1 MTPNISIRWDLLCRD
16 HRIYVCT
23 YRRGGIQ
30 GSWWQFVGEKSSCGA
45 IFGDDAFP
53 HPRRVNPAHAL
64 LLSPHLNSF
73 AVVGFFFPSCAD
85 KVGRKPTVSGE
96 SKTSLS
102 SSKRGLTKTTMGN
115 FPWVKVGRQRRH
127 CQQQRMTLSCHTHP
141 LLLVDGKGMTSLCFT
156 RARFQASLWEQ
167 RGKPAASGLGCRLL
181 SSL

>member
-1 MTPNISIRWDLLCRD
+1 MSIRLDLLCGD

-23 YRRGGIQ
+23 YSEGGIQ

-53 HPRRVNPAHAL
+53 HPQRVNLAHAL
-64 LLSPHLNSF
+64 LLSPPFKLSCCCCCF
-73 AVVGFFFPSCAD
+73 CSPSCAD

-96 SKTSLS
+96 SKTSSS
-102 SSKRGLTKTTMGN
+102 SSKRGLTKTTTGN

-141 LLLVDGKGMTSLCFT
+141 LLLVDGKGMISLCFT
-156 RARFQASLWEQ
+156 RACFQASPWEQ
-167 RGKPAASGLGCRLL
+167 RRKPAASGLRCRLL